1 MQRSSQ
7 FSTSVL
13 PMLPLLTVRYALRP
27 SSLVAQAADP
37 SRIRFLRCAKA
48 HALAPKSFQQ
58 CGVGAPDS
66 FSAAVYVSRTR
77 EAPSAL
83 VASPLGRSRGTPPPL
98 PAGISFVAHW
108 RQACAPGASLP
119 SRAIAGSAE
128 HGVGIQTLSYLP
140 TCSRGPAC
148 RIARG
153 IPILLSGPARL
164 PCHAPA
170 TAPCLYAATARPS
183 APAVRLVSR
192 DRLGGKC
199 GWIH

>member
-1 MQRSSQ
+1 MQSSSP

-13 PMLPLLTVRYALRP
+13 PMLPLLTVRHALRP
-27 SSLVAQAADP
+27 SSLVAQPADP
-37 SRIRFLRCAKA
+37 LHIRFLRCAKA
-48 HALAPKSFQQ
+48 PALAPRSFHQ

-66 FSAAVYVSRTR
+66 FSAAEHVPRTR

-83 VASPLGRSRGTPPPL
+83 VASPLGRSRGDPPL
-98 PAGISFVAHW
+98 TAGISFVAHW
-108 RQACAPGASLP
+108 RQACAPGAFRP
-119 SRAIAGSAE
+119 SRAITGSAE
-128 HGVGIQTLSYLP
+128 HRVGTQTLSYPP

-148 RIARG
+148 RIAGG

-192 DRLGGKC
+192 DRLGGRC
-199 GWIH
+199 GWIR